1 MENGNSGIFGLT
13 SNDLIKSAVS
23 AVFAAVVVA
32 LAGIVAAPGFDVF
45 AMDWNMVL
53 KLVVN
58 VSISTLI
65 GDIGR
70 RFMTDS
76 QGKLFGVVG

>member
-23 AVFAAVVVA
+23 AVFAAIVVA
-32 LAGIVAAPGFDVF
+32 LAGIVSAPGFDVF
-45 AMDWNMVL
+45 SQNWGEVL

-65 GDIGR
+65 ADIGR
-70 RFMTDS
+70 RFMTDDK
-76 QGKLFGVVG
+76 GRLFGKIG